1 MKKNL
6 VMSLLVVAVSL
17 GIQAC
22 DKGGDSMQPAA
33 MAATTTAM
41 APSAPPMAPG
51 ADKMAPAPMAAAS
64 NGMTMDHGG
73 PMGNGAMD
81 HGPMGAGSAPAPGN
95 SMGHGAMAAPSS
107 SMGMAH

>member
-6 VMSLLVVAVSL
+6 VLSMLVVVVGL
-17 GIQAC
+17 GIAAC
-22 DKGGDSMQPAA
+22 DKGSDSMQPAA

-64 NGMTMDHGG
+64 NGMAMDHGG
-73 PMGNGAMD
+73 AMGNGAMD
-81 HGPMGAGSAPAPGN
+81 HGPMGAGSATG
-95 SMGHGAMAAPSS
+95 MGHGAMAAPGS